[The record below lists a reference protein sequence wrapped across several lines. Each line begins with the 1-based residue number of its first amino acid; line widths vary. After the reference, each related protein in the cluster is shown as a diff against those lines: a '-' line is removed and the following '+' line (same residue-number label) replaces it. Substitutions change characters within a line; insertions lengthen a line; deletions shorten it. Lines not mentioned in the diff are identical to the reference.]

1 MKAKASPAEI
11 ANLEAEIRH
20 HLLLYHD
27 LHTPVISDQA
37 FDKLIE
43 KLQGLAPQSPVLSER
58 SQYDGDFKHDVP
70 MGSLAKVKT
79 VEDLYRKFAGKTVT
93 ITPKVDGAGLMNRY
107 HDRRLLVSATRGKSE
122 TQKGKNVTAII
133 SAIPSI
139 PKVVDFDGDFEVRG
153 EAVILKKDW
162 ELLKA
167 SNPELS
173 NARNAASG
181 GINSRNIE
189 DVRGRRLTYIAYK
202 VVFGD
207 VDGKALHATTLDFL
221 SRSGFTTPDYEVT
234 TIRSVKEAQEIV
246 DRWAE
251 IRKGLPY
258 ETDGIVIRVNNEKEF
273 SDAGLTSNCWN
284 GGAAFKYENEGA
296 ETTIVDIS
304 WEPSRIGFITPVAHF
319 DTIELGGSK
328 FEKCTLNN
336 PTWMAENGNPTIG
349 SRVIVER
356 MNDVIPNIVSVLT
369 SGTGN
374 TKQPKNCPCCGSTLA
389 FAETNDGEGAKLK
402 CSNEDCGAKAIKH
415 VRRVLEVLEVKGM
428 DETTIEKMGNAGLLP
443 KVWSVF
449 DLTQESLVK
458 AGFGKKES
466 QNIVASVSGLSA
478 KPESLIAACGIEGW
492 GRRMVCHLIEN
503 SNETFTEDRLLAG
516 DFPYEELVEVK
527 GVGPAKAKLLSEA
540 FAPSARGSVFLSE
553 LLKRVKPVK
562 AEAKPAGAPGGK
574 LAGKSYLITGTL
586 SQPRKHF
593 EGLVVTNGGRLASG
607 VSKNLDGLIVGTD
620 SGGKLAKAQALGIRI
635 LSEEEFLDMV
645 K

>member
-1 MKAKASPAEI
+1 MKAKLSSAEI
-11 ANLEAEIRH
+11 AELEAKIR
-20 HLLLYHD
+20 LWNRAYYD
-27 LHTPVISDQA
+27 LNEPLVSDGEYDKA
-37 FDKLIE
+37 FDLLKSVA
-43 KLQGLAPQSPVLSER
+43 QDSPVLNER
-58 SQYDGDFKHDVP
+58 SQSFDVDFQHKVP
-70 MGSLAKVKT
+70 MGSLSKCKT
-79 VEDLYRKFAGKTVT
+79 VAELYKKFKGKVVT
-93 ITPKVDGAGLMNRY
+93 ITPKIDGASNANHY
-107 HDRRLLVSATRGKSE
+107 NNKRLTFSVTRGRTE
-122 TQKGKNVTAII
+122 TGKGKVVTAN
-133 SAIPSI
+133 ADEIPSI
-139 PKVVDFDGDFEVRG
+139 PKHIEYDGKLEVRG
-153 EAVILKKDW
+153 EIVIKSSDW
-162 ELLKA
+162 TKIQDQF
-167 SNPELS
+167 S
-173 NARNAASG
+173 NARSAASG
-181 GINSRNIE
+181 GLRCKSPAETKARLLSYICYKTVIDE
-189 DVRGRRLTYIAYK
+189 PVGTHEETLEMLKGLGFIIPVYDVVKVTSEEVLQK
-202 VVFGD
+202 VVD
-207 VDGKALHATTLDFL
+207 EWAIKRKTLD
-221 SRSGFTTPDYEVT
+221 YV
-234 TIRSVKEAQEIV
+234 
-246 DRWAE
+246 
-251 IRKGLPY
+251 
-258 ETDGIVIRVNNEKEF
+258 TDGIVIRLNDENEYMK
-273 SDAGLTSNCWN
+273 AGMTGACWN
-284 GGAAFKYENEGA
+284 GGSAFKYENEGA
-296 ETTIVDIS
+296 ETTIRDIS

-319 DTIELGGSK
+319 DVVDLGGTK
-328 FEKCTLNN
+328 TEKCTLNN